1 MYQIVLKPFG
11 RKRKMSKK
19 QLYDFAEI
27 FYEIPKDQIEGVE
40 IEGTENEY
48 IYTLSIRGNY
58 G

>member
-11 RKRKMSKK
+11 RKRKMTKK

-27 FYEIPKDQIEGVE
+27 YYEIPKDQIEGVE

-48 IYTLSIRGNY
+48 IYTLSIRG
-58 G
+58 